1 MAFPII
7 FAEERGSFFDSST
20 CIWPSKSKLIYEDN
34 VSWTEQSYKPPLH
47 GTFFQC
53 SASVSFFLPRHPFPS
68 SPLPL
73 APAFDSCTC
82 LGNHLIIL
90 KWTKQKR
97 WWVCWSLLHSV
108 KGMGIYKKTSHHQKK
123 EPFLD
128 PLQSPHVKMCLCV
141 CHCFATALKYKVTG
155 FYEIWIRILL
165 NNKKKSLS
173 QNLLRPIFLSLFIQQ
188 TFFECPQ
195 SIKHHDRCCKDWGFL
210 NHIYSAFR
218 KLTVSC
224 TDEYKYD
231 EECDKGTLK
240 A

>member
-1 MAFPII
+1 MNRAVVQTTPPWYLLSVFCQ
-7 FAEERGSFFDSST
+7 SFFF
-20 CIWPSKSKLIYEDN
+20 PN
-34 VSWTEQSYKPPLH
+34 SYL
-47 GTFFQC
+47 
-53 SASVSFFLPRHPFPS
+53 SRWRHPFPS

-82 LGNHLIIL
+82 LGNYLIIL

-128 PLQSPHVKMCLCV
+128 PLQSPPVKMCLCV

-165 NNKKKSLS
+165 NNKKVTFSESS
-173 QNLLRPIFLSLFIQQ
+173 QTYILEL
-188 TFFECPQ
+188 
-195 SIKHHDRCCKDWGFL
+195 
-210 NHIYSAFR
+210 IYSANIFWMP
-218 KLTVSC
+218 T
-224 TDEYKYD
+224 KYQ
-231 EECDKGTLK
+231 
-240 A
+240 APW